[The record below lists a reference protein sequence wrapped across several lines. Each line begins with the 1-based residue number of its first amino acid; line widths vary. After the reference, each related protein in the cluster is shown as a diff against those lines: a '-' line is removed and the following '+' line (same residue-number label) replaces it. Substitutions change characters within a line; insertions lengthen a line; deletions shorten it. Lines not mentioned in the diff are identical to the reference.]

1 MSVQV
6 KLKGVRVAKG
16 FSQNELARRTG
27 FSLQNIQKIEQ
38 GRASSITFDA
48 LDKFCFVLECQ
59 PGDILEW
66 LPDNV

>member
-16 FSQNELARRTG
+16 LSQNELARRTG

-38 GRASSITFDA
+38 GRASSITLMHLINFA
-48 LDKFCFVLECQ
+48 FVT
-59 PGDILEW
+59 
-66 LPDNV
+66 